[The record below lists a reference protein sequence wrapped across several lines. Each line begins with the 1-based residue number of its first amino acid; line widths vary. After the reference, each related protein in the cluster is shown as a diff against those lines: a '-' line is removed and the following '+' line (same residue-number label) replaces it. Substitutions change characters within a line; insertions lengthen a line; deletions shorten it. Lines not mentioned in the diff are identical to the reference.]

1 LYLFSDGVFE
11 IVTKDQTRWALS
23 DFLPLLLEAP
33 ANGMT
38 EPARLFQ
45 SVRQAAAAGPLEDD
59 FSLMTVTFR

>member
-1 LYLFSDGVFE
+1 
-11 IVTKDQTRWALS
+11 
-23 DFLPLLLEAP
+23 
-33 ANGMT
+33 MT